1 MLPLSSR
8 CRGSIQLS
16 ADASS
21 RCVTPT
27 WDDPA
32 RTSLSS
38 TGLGKRGGGAC
49 SRHERFSQ
57 RSRGMGASRL
67 RATPPS
73 ARELNPIPHTKRAKE
88 NGAEVESGVALSSLL
103 NVLTGATTADHV
115 LGLSR
120 KSSRQAESQLPW
132 ALVPNTTH
140 PTMPCDLGVKRWK
153 EVRSTSET
161 WNCRWMRKIRRR
173 KCEWPCARHRCRC

>member
-1 MLPLSSR
+1 MVLSNSLR
-8 CRGSIQLS
+8 TPPPGASPPPGMTRPGHLCRLLVSERGAEAPAAGTSGSPN
-16 ADASS
+16 A
-21 RCVTPT
+21 
-27 WDDPA
+27 
-32 RTSLSS
+32 
-38 TGLGKRGGGAC
+38 LGRL
-49 SRHERFSQ
+49 
-57 RSRGMGASRL
+57 GASRL

-73 ARELNPIPHTKRAKE
+73 AGELSPIPHTKRAKE

-161 WNCRWMRKIRRR
+161 WNCRWMRKIPRR